1 MKQIII
7 SIWIALLTLP
17 VFAQQQM
24 QAKVVL
30 DKTAATFEKAGG
42 ICCLLYT
49 SDAADD

>member
-30 DKTAATFEKAGG
+30 DKTAAQGREVRAENGRW
-42 ICCLLYT
+42 YHVV
-49 SDAADD
+49 

>member
-17 VFAQQQM
+17 VFAQQQQS

-30 DKTAATFEKAGG
+30 QIRRPAS
-42 ICCLLYT
+42 I
-49 SDAADD
+49 